1 MLYVLYQP
9 VLKANILVF
18 LKKQD
23 LSILKTVD
31 EYVCLREKKKKKVKR
46 SFSSKVMSH
55 NLNMSS
61 SLNLKWS
68 LLG

>member
-31 EYVCLREKKKKKVKR
+31 EYVCLRGKKKKKKLREVFR
-46 SFSSKVMSH
+46 PR
-55 NLNMSS
+55 
-61 SLNLKWS
+61 
-68 LLG
+68 

>member
-31 EYVCLREKKKKKVKR
+31 EYVCLREKKKKKLREVFR
-46 SFSSKVMSH
+46 PR
-55 NLNMSS
+55 
-61 SLNLKWS
+61 
-68 LLG
+68 